1 MRESSNEKWSWPLVY
16 FHLMIFLTILLE
28 SRRWKQKSLSHVRL
42 FATPWTMQSM
52 EFSRP
57 EYCVGS
63 LSLLQGT
70 FPTQESNQGLL
81 HCRQILYQ
89 LSYQDRPITS
99 LLPLDDE
106 AGQHFFFFADL
117 GLPCCVRT
125 FSSCHVQTPHCGG
138 FCCCRAWAQGG
149 RASVIAAH
157 QPRSCDRQV

>member
-106 AGQHFFFFADL
+106 AGQHFFFFRWPGPSLLREDFL
-117 GLPCCVRT
+117 QLPCADSSLRWLLLLQSMGSRWAS
-125 FSSCHVQTPHCGG
+125 FSNCSTP
-138 FCCCRAWAQGG
+138 A
-149 RASVIAAH
+149 
-157 QPRSCDRQV
+157 P